1 MPDRPVKAK
10 PIKREYPKR
19 INNYRIPEDGALT
32 PRLREKRSDL
42 SLIGFH
48 HHYEEKD
55 DDA

>member
-1 MPDRPVKAK
+1 MPPVKPK

-19 INNYRIPEDGALT
+19 TNHYRVPEDGPLT

-48 HHYEEKD
+48 HDYQEKEEE
-55 DDA
+55 

>member
-1 MPDRPVKAK
+1 MPPVKPK

-32 PRLREKRSDL
+32 PRLREKSDL

>member
-1 MPDRPVKAK
+1 MPPVKPK